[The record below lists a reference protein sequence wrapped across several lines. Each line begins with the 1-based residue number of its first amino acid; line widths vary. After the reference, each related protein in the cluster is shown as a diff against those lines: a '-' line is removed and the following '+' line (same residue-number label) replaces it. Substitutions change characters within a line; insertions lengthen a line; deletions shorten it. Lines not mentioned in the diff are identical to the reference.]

1 MTNDD
6 SMKKVVVA
14 MDSMKGCLDSLSASR
29 ALAVGFRNASDEV
42 EVTCVPV
49 ADGGEGTAIA
59 LAHGNRNFTRHVSK
73 VTGPLGAEILV
84 EWYLDGKSDTAFI
97 DMAAAA
103 GLALISENERNPLHT
118 TTFGVGELILEAIE
132 AGAKKVMLGLG
143 GSATV
148 DAGLGACQA
157 MGLILLDK
165 EGNELPRPF
174 VGRMLQQLSGVSCR
188 ELSYIRDIELLLLCD
203 VNAPFTGLT
212 GAARIFGP
220 QKGASPE
227 EVELLELGMENVR
240 SIIMSEMGLGLN
252 KASGSGAAGGLAG
265 GLMAFAGGK
274 IQKGAS
280 LILDVISFDKII
292 RGADLILTGEGSSDR
307 QTLMGKLPYE
317 ILQRG
322 KQKNIPVWLVAGRV
336 NDRKALLEAG
346 FEKIICINSPD
357 IVNRSGTQGQD
368 PMDPEVA
375 AKRLASIMI
384 GDQ

>member
-1 MTNDD
+1 
-6 SMKKVVVA
+6 MKRVVVA

-29 ALAVGFRNASDEV
+29 ALAVGLSNASDEV

-49 ADGGEGTAIA
+49 ADGGEGTAVA
-59 LAHGNRNFTRHVSK
+59 LAHGNRNFTTHISK
-73 VTGPLGAEILV
+73 VTGPLGAEIPA
-84 EWYLDGKSDTAFI
+84 EWYLDGKSGTAFI
-97 DMAAAA
+97 DMASVA
-103 GLALISENERNPLHT
+103 GLVLVDECNRNPLQT
-118 TTFGVGELILEAIE
+118 TTYGVGEIILDAIG

-143 GSATV
+143 GSSTV

-174 VGRMLQQLSGVSCR
+174 VGRMLQQVSGVSCR

-203 VNAPFTGLT
+203 VNAPFTGLA

-227 EVELLELGMENVR
+227 EVELLERGMENVR
-240 SIIMSEMGLGLN
+240 NLIISEIGLDLN

-280 LILDVISFDKII
+280 LILDVISFDKAIG
-292 RGADLILTGEGSSDR
+292 GADLILTGEGSSDR

-322 KQKNIPVWLVAGRV
+322 KQNNIPVWLVAGRV
-336 NDRKALLEAG
+336 NDQKALLEAG

-357 IVNRSGTQGQD
+357 IVNRSGTQGLD
-368 PMDPEVA
+368 PMDPDVA
-375 AKRLASIMI
+375 SRRLASIF
-384 GDQ
+384 